1 MESFGGTKPYLSDFE
16 IADDLAP
23 DPFSEEPI
31 KTMRHAGRESLRAEN
46 LKQRKE
52 AGNNRFPRS
61 RRMQSPWGTDRPR
74 IEWESRSCM
83 YKFTGFTEKAN
94 TALNIAVETAEDLGH
109 TYIGS
114 EHL

>member
-46 LKQRKE
+46 LKQRKTRPE
-52 AGNNRFPRS
+52 TTD
-61 RRMQSPWGTDRPR
+61 SPGVGGCRAP
-74 IEWESRSCM
+74 
-83 YKFTGFTEKAN
+83 GG
-94 TALNIAVETAEDLGH
+94 L
-109 TYIGS
+109 IGR
-114 EHL
+114 E

>member
-46 LKQRKE
+46 LK
-52 AGNNRFPRS
+52 
-61 RRMQSPWGTDRPR
+61 
-74 IEWESRSCM
+74 
-83 YKFTGFTEKAN
+83 
-94 TALNIAVETAEDLGH
+94 
-109 TYIGS
+109 
-114 EHL
+114 